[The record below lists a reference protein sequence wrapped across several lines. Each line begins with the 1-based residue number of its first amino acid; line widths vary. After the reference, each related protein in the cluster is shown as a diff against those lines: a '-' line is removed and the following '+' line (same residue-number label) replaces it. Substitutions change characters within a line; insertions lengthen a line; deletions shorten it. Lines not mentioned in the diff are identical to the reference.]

1 VQDRALF
8 CLSRVNVEIS
18 RSMDG
23 SLWYNETAS
32 TFFRGRGNYPLKQ
45 KIVTA
50 FLSGLLFWSLI
61 PTVYYAYKILSL
73 EETVMQNRPEREP
86 TYHFVLIAQDIEN
99 PYWKMILQGAE
110 EAARKNN
117 VAIEF
122 IGPVEADMKEHISL
136 IEKAV
141 ASKVDGILTQGLDE
155 ETFQPVIDKAIK
167 RGIPVITVDTD
178 ARTSKRLTYIGTDN
192 YMAGYKAGLSIAK
205 ATGGKANIGIITGSF
220 EASNMIERIR
230 GFQDA
235 IRENPGMRVVA
246 VESSNISRVRA
257 MEKTIALLNNHPEIT
272 ALFGASALDG
282 MAMAQVVSNRGR
294 KDIYIL
300 SFDDLPETIEWMRKG
315 VIAATVVQE
324 PYRMGHDSV
333 LQMIKAIQGNRI
345 EPLSYTD
352 TRILTYKELMAG
364 HHGQEE

>member
-1 VQDRALF
+1 
-8 CLSRVNVEIS
+8 
-18 RSMDG
+18 M
-23 SLWYNETAS
+23 
-32 TFFRGRGNYPLKQ
+32 
-45 KIVTA
+45 A
-50 FLSGLLFWSLI
+50 FLTGLLLWSLI

-73 EETVMQNRPEREP
+73 EETVVENRPQREP
-86 TYHFVLIAQDIEN
+86 DYHFVLIAQDINN

-110 EAARKNN
+110 DAAQKNN

-122 IGPVEADMKEHISL
+122 IGPVDADMKEHVYL

-192 YMAGYKAGLSIAK
+192 YMAGYQAGNHIAK
-205 ATGGKANIGIITGSF
+205 ATGGKAKIGIITGSF
-220 EASNMIERIR
+220 EAANMIERIQ
-230 GFQDA
+230 GFRDA
-235 IRENPGMRVVA
+235 IREKSGMQVVA

-257 MEKTIALLNNHPEIT
+257 IEKTAAILNKHPEIT
-272 ALFGASALDG
+272 ALFGTSALDG

-300 SFDDLPETIEWMRKG
+300 AFDDLPETIEWMRKG

-333 LQMIKAIQGNRI
+333 IQMINAIQGKQI
-345 EPLSYTD
+345 EPLHYTD
-352 TRILTYKELMAG
+352 TKILTYRELIGG
-364 HHGQEE
+364 HQGARGVK